1 MALTQQTMT
10 DEQRKSVALEYLK
23 AFDHGQTSTGG
34 SILDLFA
41 DDAQVMFPKW
51 GVANGKEQIT
61 QLFTDVGATLKGIR
75 HDYASFSW
83 IMTGTDVFAVEGTS
97 YGSHKD
103 GDWRAG
109 LTHAGRWCDVFEVRD
124 FLIQRCF
131 IYLDP
136 DYAGKDTGRYPWLS
150 ADGRDVSKPLG
161 V

>member
-1 MALTQQTMT
+1 VALTQQTMT

-75 HDYASFSW
+75 HDYASFNW

-103 GDWRAG
+103 GGWRAG

-136 DYAGKDTGRYPWLS
+136 DYAGKDTDRYPWLS